1 MAKSTMGQERIEN
14 RVEKILKELGLDS
27 PPIPVDRIARALGA
41 TVRKEPYNGD
51 LSGALYRRGGTC
63 VIGINKNDNG
73 LRQRF
78 TVAHEIGH
86 LVLHDGSVY
95 IDRQQT
101 GELSK
106 PSETQNGKRFFRDK
120 VSSMASD
127 PQEIE
132 ANRFAAALLMPQSL
146 LFEDIEKRNINMPIK
161 SLAEI
166 KPLAGRYRVSLE
178 AMVFRLINLGVPVE
192 TA

>member
-1 MAKSTMGQERIEN
+1 MAKSIMGQERIEN
-14 RVEKILKELGLDS
+14 RVEKILKDLGLDS
-27 PPIPVDRIARALGA
+27 PPIPVDRVARALGA

-51 LSGALYRRGGTC
+51 LSGALYRRDGLC
-63 VIGINKNDNG
+63 VIGINKKENG

-78 TVAHEIGH
+78 TIAHEVGH

-95 IDRQQT
+95 IDRQYS

-106 PSETQNGKRFFRDK
+106 PSETQTAKRYFRDK
-120 VSSMASD
+120 VSSQASD
-127 PQEIE
+127 PEEIE

-146 LFEDIEKRNINMPIK
+146 LFADIEKRNITVPIR
-161 SLAEI
+161 SLGDI
-166 KPLAGRYRVSLE
+166 RPLAGRYQVSLE